1 MRVADADQIGA
12 DARPNWSP
20 HPSNRLNPSRG
31 SLNRED
37 TLIIDPVI
45 LNLAVAL
52 GIGLLIGAERERRKG
67 EGPSRS
73 PAGIR
78 TFTVTSLAGAVSIIV
93 GGEVLLAVTTAGFT
107 ILTAVAYWRGHDE
120 DPGLT
125 TEIALI
131 LTVLLGGLSIQ
142 QPALAA
148 GLAVTVAVLLAVR
161 SWLHR
166 FVRSVLTED
175 ELNDALIFAGTTLVV
190 LPLVPDRPMGP
201 YGAINPHSIWILVI
215 LVMAISAAGYIA
227 VRLLGAKFGLPIAGL
242 ASGFI
247 SSTATIGAMGAR
259 AAKTPDVLA
268 AAVAGAVLSTIATIV
283 QMALVLAA
291 TSMTTLRALSVPLI
305 CAGLAAVVYGAV
317 FTVRAL
323 QRKTQSEAQ
332 SGRAFSLSTALVF
345 ALTLSSILVA
355 SAALREWFGETG
367 VIVAAA
373 LAGFVDTHSAAIS
386 VASLVAS
393 GKMNAADAVFPIL
406 AGLSTNTISK
416 MLLAGTSGG
425 RSFAL
430 RVIPGLIVV
439 ALAAWAG
446 TLALLISGW
455 S

>member
-1 MRVADADQIGA
+1 MLVF
-12 DARPNWSP
+12 
-20 HPSNRLNPSRG
+20 
-31 SLNRED
+31 
-37 TLIIDPVI
+37 DPVI
-45 LNLAVAL
+45 LNLVVAL

-78 TFTVTSLAGAVSIIV
+78 TFTIASLAGAIGFIV
-93 GGEVLLAVTTAGFT
+93 GGEMLFAIATSGVIV
-107 ILTAVAYWRGHDE
+107 LTAVAYWRGHED

-131 LTVLLGGLSIQ
+131 VTAMLGGLAMQ
-142 QPALAA
+142 KPALAA
-148 GLAVTVAVLLAVR
+148 GLAVTVAVLLAAR
-161 SWLHR
+161 SKLHR
-166 FVRSVLTED
+166 FVRSVLTEG
-175 ELNDALIFAGTTLVV
+175 ELNDALIFAGATLVV
-190 LPLVPDRPMGP
+190 LPLIPDRPMGP
-201 YGAINPHSIWILVI
+201 YGALNPHSIWILVI
-215 LVMAISAAGYIA
+215 LVMAIGAAGYVT
-227 VRLLGAKFGLPIAGL
+227 VRLLGARFGLPIAGL

-259 AAKTPDVLA
+259 VAKTTDLLA

-283 QMALVLAA
+283 QMVLVLGA
-291 TSMTTLRALSVPLI
+291 TSTATLRALSAPLI
-305 CAGLAAVVYGAV
+305 CAGLAAIVYGMV
-317 FTVRAL
+317 FTVGAL
-323 QRKTQSEAQ
+323 RQKTENEARD
-332 SGRAFSLSTALVF
+332 GRAFSLTTALGF
-345 ALTLSSILVA
+345 ALTLSVILVA

-367 VIVAAA
+367 IIVAAA

-393 GKMNAADAVFPIL
+393 GKMSAADAVFPIL

-416 MLLAGTSGG
+416 MVLAGVSGG

-446 TLALLISGW
+446 ALAIGMGAIFGTVG
-455 S
+455 

>member
-1 MRVADADQIGA
+1 M
-12 DARPNWSP
+12 
-20 HPSNRLNPSRG
+20 PSTS
-31 SLNRED
+31 SLQTDGLAEMIRWASA
-37 TLIIDPVI
+37 TKQGGHTIIDPVI

-78 TFTVTSLAGAVSIIV
+78 TFTVASLAGAASFIV
-93 GGEVLLAVTTAGFT
+93 GGEVLFAVATAGVI
-107 ILTAVAYWRGHDE
+107 ILTAVAYWRAHED

-131 LTVLLGGLSIQ
+131 ITTLLGGLSMQ

-148 GLAVTVAVLLAVR
+148 GLAVTVAVLLAAR
-161 SWLHR
+161 SRLHR

-175 ELNDALIFAGTTLVV
+175 ELQDALIFAGATLVV
-190 LPLVPDRPMGP
+190 LPLVPDRPIGP
-201 YGAINPHSIWILVI
+201 YGALNPHSIWILVI
-215 LVMAISAAGYIA
+215 LVMAISAAGYVA
-227 VRLLGAKFGLPIAGL
+227 VRMLGARFGLPIAGL

-259 AAKTPDVLA
+259 AAKTTDVLA

-283 QMALVLAA
+283 QMAFVLAV
-291 TSMTTLRALSVPLI
+291 TSMTTLRTLSVPLI
-305 CAGLAAVVYGAV
+305 CAGVAAILYGTV
-317 FTVRAL
+317 FTIRAL
-323 QRKTQSEAQ
+323 QQKTESEAQ
-332 SGRAFSLSTALVF
+332 RGRAFNLSTALVF
-345 ALTLSSILVA
+345 ALTLSGILVA

-367 VIVAAA
+367 IIVAAA

-393 GKMNAADAVFPIL
+393 GKMSAADAVFPIL
-406 AGLSTNTISK
+406 AGLSTNTMSK
-416 MLLAGTSGG
+416 MFLAGISGG

-439 ALAAWAG
+439 ALAAWVG
-446 TLALLISGW
+446 MLGILILG
-455 S
+455 